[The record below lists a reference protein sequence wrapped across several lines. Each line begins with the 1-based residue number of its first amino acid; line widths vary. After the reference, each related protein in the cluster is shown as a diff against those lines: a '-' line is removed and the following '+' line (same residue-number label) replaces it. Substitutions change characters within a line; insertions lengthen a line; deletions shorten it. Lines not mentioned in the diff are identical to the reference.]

1 LKFDRVVFSDDLE
14 MRAIAEHYGVEQAIL
29 RGIVAGVDVF
39 TICHDHPLQ
48 HRAIDRLID
57 AVENGEVPRELIDNA
72 NRRVTTLINQYA
84 QPAHGGEIG
93 VIGCNDH
100 VTVAYGVRQ
109 LAGTV
114 AGTVKDPTEFL
125 PS

>member
-1 LKFDRVVFSDDLE
+1 
-14 MRAIAEHYGVEQAIL
+14 VEQAIL